1 MPRPARRPWASRP
14 PARPCRARL
23 GPTSARFSPHCL
35 WRLWKSF
42 WKSSSLWWW
51 GSGTVFW
58 LRLVRALAQPR
69 TRPLPEPPRCRP
81 APAPSPAASPSRARP
96 LVSWAA
102 GPESPEPGAAREAA
116 VPGAVGCSGQNAESA
131 VAPGRAEKPP
141 LEQLY
146 RQGSLLGS
154 GGCGSVYSGTRLA
167 DGAPVAIKRVSRD
180 RISEWA
186 RLHDG
191 ALVPLELALLWMV
204 SCPGFRGVVR
214 LLDWFQLPDGFA
226 LVMERPERFQ
236 DLWYF
241 LDERGFLTETVARG
255 LFCQVLEAVRHC
267 TSRGVLHRDIKAEN
281 IVLDLATGEAKL
293 IDFGC
298 GTILRDTLYT
308 RMSGTPEYS
317 PPEWI
322 LFGCYRGQ
330 PATIWSLGILLY
342 DLVCGHLPFHT
353 NEDIIRG
360 QLFFPPRVSQ
370 GCQHLIRWCLSMDPA
385 DRPSLEDLLEHSW
398 LQDPHLA
405 QKTAEI
411 HPSTQWGDPGAQQVP
426 AARVSRRSK
435 KIPERFPAAV
445 EQRREHRQ
453 DASAGPQR
461 AVEGAAQCSPSCWRS
476 RDSAV
481 KLPRT
486 GEGETSPCSSMAS

>member
-308 RMSGTPEYS
+308 RMSG
-317 PPEWI
+317 
-322 LFGCYRGQ
+322 
-330 PATIWSLGILLY
+330 
-342 DLVCGHLPFHT
+342 
-353 NEDIIRG
+353 
-360 QLFFPPRVSQ
+360 
-370 GCQHLIRWCLSMDPA
+370 CQHLIRWCLSMDPA